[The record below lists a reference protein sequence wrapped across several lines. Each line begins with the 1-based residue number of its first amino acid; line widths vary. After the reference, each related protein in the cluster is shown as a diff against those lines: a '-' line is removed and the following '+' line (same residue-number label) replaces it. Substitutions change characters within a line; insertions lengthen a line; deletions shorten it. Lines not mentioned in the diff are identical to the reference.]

1 MQKDVLSEELRWR
14 TPLMRGLNRNN
25 FGRLPEHPD
34 LSALANKNYIMN
46 KSEDYLRALSREWW
60 SGQMHADQAWRYAIL
75 AIAGAGYVM
84 LLIPTLDITQAVVAD
99 FLRSLLVLEAG

>member
-1 MQKDVLSEELRWR
+1 
-14 TPLMRGLNRNN
+14 MRGLNRNN
-25 FGRLPEHPD
+25 FGRSPEHPD
-34 LSALANKNYIMN
+34 LSGFMNKNVIMR

-60 SGQMHADQAWRYAIL
+60 SGQMHADRAWRYATL

-99 FLRSLLVLEAG
+99 LFRSLSVS